1 MVEATLEIQEATG
14 AGVSD
19 DVVEQFKE
27 DLLALKDH
35 VKSKL
40 MSMANVLHRMSRKQI
55 CEIKKFAKTCD
66 MSSNLIDNLC
76 LCGSGEMS
84 IELAMHPCRIGNRLF
99 RSLPLAEK
107 AKLNDLS
114 TPIPMVTKRGLI
126 VKTVGELN
134 AFEIKEVVQVG
145 VGILSADKQT
155 PIFAKIAPSQKRV
168 DKSAVSAFLFDGF
181 NVTSEKEVLLFGRD
195 SGEAPGTR
203 TICIKLTAAEWKR
216 LRASR

>member
-27 DLLALKDH
+27 DLLALKDY

-40 MSMANVLHRMSRKQI
+40 MSMANVLHRMSHRQL

-76 LCGSGEMS
+76 LCGAGEMS
-84 IELAMHPCRIGNRLF
+84 IDLAMHPCRINNRIF

-114 TPIPMVTKRGLI
+114 TPVEVLTPRGFI
-126 VKTVGELN
+126 VKTVGELD
-134 AFEIKEVVQVG
+134 AFQIKEVVQVG
-145 VGILSADKQT
+145 VGLIPASKQVPT
-155 PIFAKIAPSQKRV
+155 FSKITTTQKRV

-181 NVTSEKEVLLFGRD
+181 NVTTEKEVLLFGRD